1 MKSLNDVITN
11 FSIGKITKEEIIQE
25 YNEMFFKLLTLY
37 LNDKNSSTLRQII
50 TCEVIGIKSN
60 ENKLGYDGD
69 GTNDEV
75 KPKNVNSNFKKGKK
89 VVLNGNGNYSDI
101 THARHKKYIN
111 DDVSIHVSGFVDG
124 NLLYII
130 KVPYRSMS
138 DLFKNKLNIHLP
150 NGDEPSK
157 YVRSVSFTF
166 TNYKNCEGVKIEFIR
181 DNIED
186 YIQFINKNF
195 YIYLNTLCNDK

>member
-1 MKSLNDVITN
+1 MKSLNEIITN
-11 FSIGKITKEEIIQE
+11 FSIGKISKEEIIQE
-25 YNEMFFKLLTLY
+25 YDEKFFELLMRY

-89 VVLNGNGNYSDI
+89 VLLNGNGNYSDI
-101 THARHKKYIN
+101 THSRHEKYIN
-111 DDVSIHVSGFVDG
+111 DNVSIHISGFVDG

-130 KVPYRSMS
+130 KVPYRSIS
-138 DLFKNKLNIHLP
+138 DLFRNKLDIHLP
-150 NGDEPSK
+150 NGDEPSR
-157 YVRSVSFTF
+157 YVRSVGFTF
-166 TNYKNCEGVKIEFIR
+166 SDYKNREGVELEFIR
-181 DNIED
+181 DDIEN
-186 YIQFINKNF
+186 YIQFISKNF